1 MELLRSLYLTQ
12 MMHTVSDAMTVPV
25 VVVLLLFL
33 VYGVYT
39 IGSLIVEVA
48 VERKRYCAKVPE
60 LVARLEEAR
69 PEGLGQVIDD
79 AGLLVNQAD
88 DLKELVSYLYLP
100 QDGRTEVAKRLL
112 ANQRQAYQKAVNRTD
127 ALAKIAPMVG
137 LMGTLIPL
145 GPGLVALGNGDV
157 QTLSASMQF
166 AFDTTVAG
174 LLAAVV
180 FFIATKVRRAWY
192 SDYLVSMEAAFNALL
207 EKGELM
213 HAEGY
218 AFEKSVW
225 HYDKMGRRA
234 IAEQLER
241 AL

>member
-1 MELLRSLYLTQ
+1 MELLKSLYLTQ

-39 IGSLIVEVA
+39 IGSLIVEVV

-69 PEGLGQVIDD
+69 PEDLDQVIDE
-79 AGLLVNQAD
+79 AGLLVSQAD

-112 ANQRQAYQKAVNRTD
+112 ANQRQAYQKVINRTD
-127 ALAKIAPMVG
+127 ALSKIAPMIG

-145 GPGLVALGNGDV
+145 GPGLVGLGNGDV

-218 AFEKSVW
+218 EFEKSVW
-225 HYDKMGRRA
+225 HYDEMGRRA

>member
-1 MELLRSLYLTQ
+1 MELLKSLYLTQ

-69 PEGLGQVIDD
+69 PEELGQVIDD
-79 AGLLVNQAD
+79 AGLLVSQAD

-112 ANQRQAYQKAVNRTD
+112 ANQRQAYQKVINRTD
-127 ALAKIAPMVG
+127 ALSKIAPMIG

-145 GPGLVALGNGDV
+145 GPGLVGLGNGDV

-218 AFEKSVW
+218 TFEKSVW

-234 IAEQLER
+234 VAEQLER